1 MISPFR
7 KLIAA
12 LVTGAVGF
20 ATLVVNSK
28 PADITSSEVI
38 VLVTSVAAA
47 FLVWLIPNQ
56 A

>member
-1 MISPFR
+1 MAYR

-20 ATLVVNSK
+20 ATLVVNS
-28 PADITSSEVI
+28 ASASISSSEWI
-38 VLVTSVAAA
+38 VLLTSAAAA
-47 FLVWLIPNQ
+47 FLVWLVPNQ